1 MIGLWSELSAVSV
14 LQLAV
19 VARLALAI
27 VMSGELSVQFEA
39 ALVGSSPLRTTHVL
53 LSCVSAS
60 SWPLVSSAR
69 AERQVLW

>member
-14 LQLAV
+14 FQLAV

-27 VMSGELSVQFEA
+27 VMSGELSVPFEE

-53 LSCVSAS
+53 QSSVSAS
-60 SWPLVSSAR
+60 SWPLASSAR